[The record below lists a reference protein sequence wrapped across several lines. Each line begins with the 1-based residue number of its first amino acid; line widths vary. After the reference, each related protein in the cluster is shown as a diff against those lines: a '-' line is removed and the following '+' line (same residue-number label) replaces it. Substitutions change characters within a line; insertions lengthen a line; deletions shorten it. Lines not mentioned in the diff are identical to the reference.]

1 MLSLFDDPTQRP
13 TQHQRHHV
21 VPQSDIAQ
29 NENKVEINEI
39 LRVQT
44 SDDHQRLTMLLFV
57 RTSKSTTFP
66 LLIRTTLRVT
76 LLQRLKITSSSKISC
91 DGLEIGSVM
100 VVDATDML
108 KAPTAFSRTLESVLE
123 SSPPQRNPKSA
134 LFRNGGEGT
143 AFARA
148 ARSSSKA

>member
-1 MLSLFDDPTQRP
+1 M
-13 TQHQRHHV
+13 
-21 VPQSDIAQ
+21 
-29 NENKVEINEI
+29 IN
-39 LRVQT
+39 RF
-44 SDDHQRLTMLLFV
+44 MLLFV

-91 DGLEIGSVM
+91 DGFEDGIGSVM
-100 VVDATDML
+100 VVDATDIL
-108 KAPTAFSRTLESVLE
+108 KAPTVFSTTLESVLE
-123 SSPPQRNPKSA
+123 SSPPQRNPKSD
-134 LFRNGGEGT
+134 LFRNGGEET